1 MTKESPGPEGCTALL
16 LNMCVY
22 IDKNASIHMS
32 ISGTKHVPKLV
43 PTERAELFEPIP
55 NVFLFPMAGV
65 LLK

>member
-1 MTKESPGPEGCTALL
+1 
-16 LNMCVY
+16 
-22 IDKNASIHMS
+22 MS